1 MITYEAIDVIII
13 IIIIIIVSSH
23 GFLDR
28 PTGSFPGNRW
38 PPIILGIHHLSY
50 NSSFSQ

>member
-1 MITYEAIDVIII
+1 MITYEAIDVII

-28 PTGSFPGNRW
+28 PTGSFPGNR
-38 PPIILGIHHLSY
+38 
-50 NSSFSQ
+50 

>member
-13 IIIIIIVSSH
+13 MIMIIIIIIVSSH

-28 PTGSFPGNRW
+28 PTGSFPGNR
-38 PPIILGIHHLSY
+38 
-50 NSSFSQ
+50 

>member
-1 MITYEAIDVIII
+1 MITYEAIDVVIIIMI

-28 PTGSFPGNRW
+28 PTGSFPGNR
-38 PPIILGIHHLSY
+38 
-50 NSSFSQ
+50 

>member
-1 MITYEAIDVIII
+1 MITYEAIDVIIIMII

-28 PTGSFPGNRW
+28 PTGSFPGNR
-38 PPIILGIHHLSY
+38 
-50 NSSFSQ
+50 

>member
-1 MITYEAIDVIII
+1 MITYEAIDVIIIMIIII

-28 PTGSFPGNRW
+28 PTGSFPGNR
-38 PPIILGIHHLSY
+38 
-50 NSSFSQ
+50 

>member
-1 MITYEAIDVIII
+1 MRLLMLLIIIII

-28 PTGSFPGNRW
+28 PTGSFPGNR
-38 PPIILGIHHLSY
+38 
-50 NSSFSQ
+50 

>member
-1 MITYEAIDVIII
+1 MITYEAIDV

-28 PTGSFPGNRW
+28 PTGSFPGNR
-38 PPIILGIHHLSY
+38 
-50 NSSFSQ
+50 

>member
-1 MITYEAIDVIII
+1 MITYEAIDVIIIII

-28 PTGSFPGNRW
+28 PTGSYPGNR
-38 PPIILGIHHLSY
+38 
-50 NSSFSQ
+50 

>member
-1 MITYEAIDVIII
+1 MITYEAIDVIIITIII

-28 PTGSFPGNRW
+28 PTGSFPGNR
-38 PPIILGIHHLSY
+38 
-50 NSSFSQ
+50 

>member
-1 MITYEAIDVIII
+1 MTTYEAIDVII

-28 PTGSFPGNRW
+28 PTGSFPGNR
-38 PPIILGIHHLSY
+38 
-50 NSSFSQ
+50 

>member
-1 MITYEAIDVIII
+1 MITYEAIDVIIIMI

-28 PTGSFPGNRW
+28 PTGSFPGNR
-38 PPIILGIHHLSY
+38 
-50 NSSFSQ
+50 

>member
-1 MITYEAIDVIII
+1 MTTYEAIDVIII

-28 PTGSFPGNRW
+28 PTGSFPGNR
-38 PPIILGIHHLSY
+38 
-50 NSSFSQ
+50 

>member
-13 IIIIIIVSSH
+13 IIIIIIFIIIIVSSH

-28 PTGSFPGNRW
+28 PTGSFPGNR
-38 PPIILGIHHLSY
+38 
-50 NSSFSQ
+50 

>member
-1 MITYEAIDVIII
+1 MTTQEAIDVIII

-28 PTGSFPGNRW
+28 PTGSFPGNR
-38 PPIILGIHHLSY
+38 
-50 NSSFSQ
+50 

>member
-13 IIIIIIVSSH
+13 IIIIIVSFH

-28 PTGSFPGNRW
+28 PTGSFPGNR
-38 PPIILGIHHLSY
+38 
-50 NSSFSQ
+50 

>member
-28 PTGSFPGNRW
+28 PTGSFPGNR
-38 PPIILGIHHLSY
+38 
-50 NSSFSQ
+50 

>member
-1 MITYEAIDVIII
+1 MITYEAIDVIIIII

-28 PTGSFPGNRW
+28 PTGSFPGNR
-38 PPIILGIHHLSY
+38 
-50 NSSFSQ
+50 

>member
-1 MITYEAIDVIII
+1 MITYEAIDVIIIMIII

-28 PTGSFPGNRW
+28 PTGSFPGNR
-38 PPIILGIHHLSY
+38 
-50 NSSFSQ
+50 